1 MKKNDILL
9 ILIPLALFAL
19 SWIGFSV
26 YHNIITTTIS
36 QPLSVQIEPITPDFN
51 TNTITSLK
59 ARRTISPMY
68 DIGTPTPT
76 PTVNT
81 SASPSATPTISPT
94 KSIPATTGGSL
105 LQ

>member
-9 ILIPLALFAL
+9 ILIPLALFVL

-26 YHNIITTTIS
+26 YHNIITSTIS

-59 ARRTISPMY
+59 ARRVISPIY

-76 PTVNT
+76 PANT
-81 SASPSATPTISPT
+81 SASSSATTTITPTVV
-94 KSIPATTGGSL
+94 IPATAEGSL